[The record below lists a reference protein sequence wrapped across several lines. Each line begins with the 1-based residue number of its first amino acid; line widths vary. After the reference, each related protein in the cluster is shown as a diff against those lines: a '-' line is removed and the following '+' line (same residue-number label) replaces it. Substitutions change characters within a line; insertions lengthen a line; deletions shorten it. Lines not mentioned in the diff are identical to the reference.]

1 MADIKIFVNGVE
13 MRIPMETSVSG
24 LFTLLDEGRTPDM
37 IVEINHR
44 FVHAHTYDTTRLKE
58 GDRIE
63 IIHLAMGG

>member
-13 MRIPMETSVSG
+13 MRIPMETSVSR
-24 LFTLLDEGRTPDM
+24 LLTILDEGHTPDM

-44 FVHAHTYDTTRLKE
+44 FIHTHTYDTTRLKE
-58 GDRIE
+58 GDRME